1 MITVRQ
7 RKRIGMTQQQLN
19 GVKEESFLL
28 SLGQNF
34 LDFVDKYSEEGQ
46 CEGSLLYETV
56 AQLVKEKDYAGIEK
70 VFTGLQVFGTYDRI
84 TELTIKYKNSRSA
97 VGSTYN
103 GTVYE
108 GRPDEQKELE
118 RIISHTCGLCSP
130 QGNEFIE
137 KLLA

>member
-1 MITVRQ
+1 MITVRT

-19 GVKEESFLL
+19 GVKEESFML
-28 SLGQNF
+28 SLAQNF
-34 LDFVDKYSEEGQ
+34 LAFIDKYGEEAQ
-46 CEGSLLYETV
+46 CEDSLLYEKV
-56 AQLVKEKDYAGIEK
+56 SQLVKDKDYEGIAK
-70 VFTGLQVFGTYDRI
+70 VFTGLQVFGTYDKI

-118 RIISHTCGLCSP
+118 RIVAHTCGLCSVES
-130 QGNEFIE
+130 NEFVE